1 MGFYQNCSV
10 LFESFAQRYTHKF
23 EQFVNLYLVTFRLV
37 SVFCKGL
44 VCIFVCFCVSLDHFG
59 FVLLVLLGSVFHY
72 RSKRLAGKNVSKMT
86 YFLCKWDVKPYC
98 ISISNCC

>member
-1 MGFYQNCSV
+1 VGFYQNCSV
-10 LFESFAQRYTHKF
+10 LFESFAQRYAHKF